1 MSANYFKSRSNK
13 PKSGKNLVL
22 ARAGLFYGLQYFP
35 VKEEKNSL
43 NRGITSTPNFL
54 FYSNNT
60 KVIIDFSD
68 FKNTISS
75 KEIETF
81 WSLIHNGMSFIVTNG
96 TLFNAASDTVYDL
109 SGTYVFRKIENLAI
123 HADVTTVSSLS
134 TKINLYSKL
143 EFNTTPDFTFPTIIN
158 PTTKEKKTKIYNLFG
173 ANSKNSLT
181 FFGASIGDYIQLQN
195 FNMRYQILDFEI
207 DSEGKEII
215 TIDGILPEEDRLTT
229 KTYISLYV
237 EKQNIK
243 DQSMNPSDEIVG
255 SCSVLEN
262 GLITKCFNNQTKEQC
277 ECRARDNEKIVFNVG
292 EMCTSSETTQSREP
306 TSTDLLTNIASN
318 LVNIIDRKQ
327 TVFNSNITTGQI
339 PSFLNPLSSTV
350 SRNI

>member
-13 PKSGKNLVL
+13 QKSGKNLVL

-68 FKNTISS
+68 FKNTVS
-75 KEIETF
+75 KQEIESF
-81 WSLIHNGMSFIVTNG
+81 WKLIQNGMSFTVGNG
-96 TLFNAASDTVYDL
+96 QLYNATTDTTYDV

-123 HADVTTVSSLS
+123 HADVTTVNSLS
-134 TKINLYSKL
+134 TKINLYSKF
-143 EFNTTPDFTFPTIIN
+143 EFNNTPSFTFPTIIN
-158 PTTKEKKTKIYNLFG
+158 PTSKEKKTKIYNSLG
-173 ANSKNSLT
+173 SNSKNSLT
-181 FFGASIGDYIQLQN
+181 FFGANIGDFIQLQN
-195 FNMRYQILDFEI
+195 FDMRYQILDLQI

-215 TIDGILPEEDRLTT
+215 TIDGLLPEEDRLST
-229 KTYISLYV
+229 KTYVSLYV
-237 EKQNIK
+237 EKQNTKEIK
-243 DQSMNPSDEIVG
+243 INPSDEVIG
-255 SCSVLEN
+255 SCSVIEN
-262 GLITKCFNNQTKEQC
+262 GLISKCFNNQTEQQC
-277 ECRARDNEKIVFNVG
+277 SCRASDNEQVSFVIGGV
-292 EMCTSSETTQSREP
+292 CTSTESVTREV
-306 TSTDLLTNIASN
+306 TSTDLLTNIAGN

-327 TVFNSNITTGQI
+327 TVFNSASVGGQI